1 MDTLRLLGRRR
12 KPLALGENG
21 PQKPRMTY
29 YNNGTQLTVIS
40 SPLLEKKLADL

>member
-12 KPLALGENG
+12 KPLALG
-21 PQKPRMTY
+21 KMTY